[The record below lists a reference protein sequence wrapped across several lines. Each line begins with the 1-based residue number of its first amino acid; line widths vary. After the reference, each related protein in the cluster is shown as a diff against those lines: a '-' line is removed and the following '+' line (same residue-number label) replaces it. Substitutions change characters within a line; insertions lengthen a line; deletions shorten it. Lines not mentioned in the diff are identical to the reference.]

1 VYKSKNCGS
10 MRMIFLQPTPKPEKE
25 TLYEKKKHQSKMVKK
40 PEVRVKAL
48 MKQDGNKTCADC
60 GGRV

>member
-1 VYKSKNCGS
+1 